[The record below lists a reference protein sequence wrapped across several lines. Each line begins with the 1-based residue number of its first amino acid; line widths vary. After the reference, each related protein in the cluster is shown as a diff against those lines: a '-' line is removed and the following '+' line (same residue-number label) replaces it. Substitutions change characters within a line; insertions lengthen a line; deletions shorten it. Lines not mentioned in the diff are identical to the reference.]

1 MINVFFTL
9 SELFFIYLRN
19 KRHYCTKQIS
29 RSLIYRFP
37 NCILTP
43 YMKETLNLSEYLPNR
58 FCLVNLF
65 LFDEQYFI
73 QIQIQGQYHLKFR
86 HFERI
91 INHVEISFNTDDI
104 TIKDFLSL
112 YILCTV
118 VERPKIRHYK
128 QMSNNTIFL
137 LYTFKKF

>member
-1 MINVFFTL
+1 
-9 SELFFIYLRN
+9 
-19 KRHYCTKQIS
+19 
-29 RSLIYRFP
+29 
-37 NCILTP
+37 
-43 YMKETLNLSEYLPNR
+43 MKETLNLSEYLPNR

-65 LFDEQYFI
+65 LSTNSILYKYKFKGSSPFTYLSNPT
-73 QIQIQGQYHLKFR
+73 YHLKFR